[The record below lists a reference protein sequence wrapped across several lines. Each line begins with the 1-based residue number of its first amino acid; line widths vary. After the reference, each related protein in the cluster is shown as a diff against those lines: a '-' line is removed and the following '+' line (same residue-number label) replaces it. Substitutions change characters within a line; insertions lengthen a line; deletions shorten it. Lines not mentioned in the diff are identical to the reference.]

1 MARLIAELDTALE
14 QRAGR
19 RALPADRPTSI
30 ASAVHAPFLSHPEP
44 IFAVSEAF
52 CDDR

>member
-1 MARLIAELDTALE
+1 MARLIAELDIALE
-14 QRAGR
+14 QRAG

-30 ASAVHAPFLSHPEP
+30 ASAVHAPFLSYPEP